1 MPLPRV
7 IPTAGAEDFAAF
19 DRLMEVGHGTV
30 GAAAGQSIHW
40 AREVGDHMDDH
51 GLVEVHQRQRT
62 QIVKGGDTAAHYL
75 HTLMV
80 QIEPPL
86 LAAGL
91 TADEIQ
97 RCSQTLMDP
106 RFRAWFYPLVGT
118 RGRKPGR
125 SPLPG

>member
-1 MPLPRV
+1 
-7 IPTAGAEDFAAF
+7 
-19 DRLMEVGHGTV
+19 
-30 GAAAGQSIHW
+30 
-40 AREVGDHMDDH
+40 MDDH

-106 RFRAWFYPLVGT
+106 RFRAWFHPLVGT